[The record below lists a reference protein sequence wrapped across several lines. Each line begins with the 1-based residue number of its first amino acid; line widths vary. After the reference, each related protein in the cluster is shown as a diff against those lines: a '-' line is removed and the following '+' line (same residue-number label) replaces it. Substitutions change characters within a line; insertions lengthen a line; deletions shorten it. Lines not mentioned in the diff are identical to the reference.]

1 MSILKYKGYE
11 GTAEIDMTDMICRGK
26 ILFIGDLITYQAPD
40 PVNLQKEFEA
50 AVEDY
55 LETCEYLNRS
65 PQKPLKGL
73 FNVRVSPDL
82 HRLAVVK
89 AIDCGTSLNKIVA
102 QSLEAYLN
110 GNDAVAPNITINMA
124 APEKLQTLAVSPSTE
139 PVWEDSLS
147 VH

>member
-11 GTAEIDMTDMICRGK
+11 GTADIDMTAMICRGK
-26 ILFIGDLITYQAPD
+26 ILFIADLVTYQAPD

-55 LETCEYLNRS
+55 LETCEYLGRS
-65 PQKPLKGL
+65 PHKPLKGL

-89 AIDCGTSLNKIVA
+89 ATDSGTSLNKIVA
-102 QSLEAYLN
+102 KSLESYLS
-110 GNDAVAPNITINMA
+110 GNNAVAPNITINMA
-124 APEKLQTLAVSPSTE
+124 TPEKLQTLAVSPSTE
-139 PVWEDSLS
+139 PVWEDSVS
-147 VH
+147 VY